1 MANHKSAEKRARQ
14 TIKKTAPNNQ
24 RKTTVKTAV
33 KAVREALAAKAVRE
47 AIASNDKTAAL
58 KLLPKAQ
65 SLLNKLAKVGIIKK
79 QNAGRK
85 TSRLVDQVNKLK

>member
-14 TIKKTAPNNQ
+14 TVKKTARNAQ

-33 KAVREALAAKAVRE
+33 KAVREA
-47 AIASNDKTAAL
+47 IASKDKAAAL